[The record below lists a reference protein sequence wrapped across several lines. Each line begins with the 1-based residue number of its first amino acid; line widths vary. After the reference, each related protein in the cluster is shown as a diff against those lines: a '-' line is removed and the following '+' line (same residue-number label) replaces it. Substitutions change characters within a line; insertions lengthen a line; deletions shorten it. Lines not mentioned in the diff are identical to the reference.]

1 MKTNLK
7 IWQKLDRINKLG
19 ETVHDYFE
27 LNATGERINVF
38 PYVLNNWDE
47 EFYFG
52 GVHSW
57 KFKHLAK
64 IIFCCE
70 KDKVRI

>member
-38 PYVLNNWDE
+38 PNVLNNWDE
-47 EFYFG
+47 DF
-52 GVHSW
+52 
-57 KFKHLAK
+57 
-64 IIFCCE
+64 
-70 KDKVRI
+70 

>member
-1 MKTNLK
+1 MRTRLE

-27 LNATGERINVF
+27 LNATGERVNEF
-38 PYVLNNWDE
+38 PYVLNSCEE

-52 GVHSW
+52 VDSR
-57 KFKHLAK
+57 KFRHLTK
-64 IIFCCE
+64 IIFCCR
-70 KDKVRI
+70 KDRYK